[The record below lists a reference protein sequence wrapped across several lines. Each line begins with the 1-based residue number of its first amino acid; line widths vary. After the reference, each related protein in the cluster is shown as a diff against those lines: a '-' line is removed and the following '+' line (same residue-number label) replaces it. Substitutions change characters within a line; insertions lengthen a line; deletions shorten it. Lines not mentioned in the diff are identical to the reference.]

1 MRKNINKIILSGL
14 ILSSVLC
21 FAQNI
26 QTKIDCPDIEQAQKN
41 KEIVLSFYQQMF
53 GDKDISAV
61 DRYVDKNY
69 IQHNPRVADGA
80 DAFKKAAET
89 WFKGAEKVKVDVQH
103 VAAEGDFVFVHIKNK
118 NKDGSLKSTMDI
130 FRIHDGKI
138 MEHWDVHENVPQ
150 TSANPH
156 PMF

>member
-1 MRKNINKIILSGL
+1 MRKSINTVALVAMILC
-14 ILSSVLC
+14 SVMC
-21 FAQNI
+21 FAQNTQI
-26 QTKIDCPDIEQAQKN
+26 KADCSALEQAQKN
-41 KEIVLSFYQQMF
+41 KEIVLTFYQQMF

-61 DRYVDKNY
+61 DRYIDKNY

-80 DAFKKAAET
+80 DAFKKAAT
-89 WFKGAEKVKVDVQH
+89 VWFQGAEKVKVDIQH
-103 VAAEGDFVFVHIKNK
+103 VAAEGDLVFVHIKNK

-130 FRIHDGKI
+130 FRMQDGKI

-150 TSANPH
+150 SSANPH